1 MQLTATGFGLLG
13 HHAIRIAETNSCA
26 AWCGYWILH
35 QEQPTWS
42 RFEMIF
48 LASWFLWLYLLKNK
62 NCLSQSTLK
71 FWRSATFDKCHEYLC
86 VFGLEVGTWEAFLCT
101 NPCYTK
107 SWCLMRS
114 PVATWRI
121 WCLNW
126 ESFILNLVLKRQK
139 WCHSYGVGLFLAKII
154 ENPCRFIQR
163 LAEVAW

>member
-1 MQLTATGFGLLG
+1 MNRWNQQLCCMVWLLDPASRATNLKQV
-13 HHAIRIAETNSCA
+13 RDD
-26 AWCGYWILH
+26 
-35 QEQPTWS
+35 
-42 RFEMIF
+42 F
-48 LASWFLWLYLLKNK
+48 LCLVFLWLYLLKNK

-71 FWRSATFDKCHEYLC
+71 FWRSATFDKCHECLC

-126 ESFILNLVLKRQK
+126 ESFILNLVLKRRK
-139 WCHSYGVGLFLAKII
+139 WCHSYGVGLFLAKIM